1 MKARV
6 PSSENEI
13 PKINRD
19 KRNFDY
25 ELRSWEEVARIYTA
39 NTGETMNAKLAEH
52 VHARAIKKL
61 RVLLDKSQ
69 NSKLS
74 ELLNSELD

>member
-6 PSSENEI
+6 PSFESEI

-25 ELRSWEEVARIYTA
+25 ELRSWDEVARIYTV
-39 NTGETMNAKLAEH
+39 NTGEIMNAKLAEH
-52 VHARAIKKL
+52 IHARAIKKL
-61 RVLLDKSQ
+61 RILLEKSQ
-69 NSKLS
+69 NSKLN
-74 ELLNSELD
+74 ELFNSELD

>member
-6 PSSENEI
+6 PSFESEI

-52 VHARAIKKL
+52 IHARAIKKL
-61 RVLLDKSQ
+61 RVLLEKSQ
-69 NSKLS
+69 NSKLN
-74 ELLNSELD
+74 ELFNSELD